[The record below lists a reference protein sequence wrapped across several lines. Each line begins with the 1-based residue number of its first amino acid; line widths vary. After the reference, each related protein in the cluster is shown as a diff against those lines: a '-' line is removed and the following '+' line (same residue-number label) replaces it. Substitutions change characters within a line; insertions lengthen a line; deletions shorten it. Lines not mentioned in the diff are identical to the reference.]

1 MNYFKEIK
9 IMKLYDE
16 LVWRGLIKDISSP
29 ELEQKLNEG
38 GLKFYI
44 GTDPTGDS
52 LHLGHYSSFL
62 IIRRL
67 AAAGHIPFIL
77 VGGATGLIGDPK
89 ATAEREL
96 SRRDVI
102 QKNFDSLKAQLMQ
115 LFPGVTVVN
124 NYDWCKDINVVDFL
138 RDYGKF
144 ITVNYML
151 AKKHIQ
157 DRLDS
162 EDGISYAEFSYMLI
176 QGIDFN
182 YLNEHYGVDM
192 QVAGQDQW
200 GNITTGIEIARK
212 TTGKELY
219 AFTMPLV
226 LDSHGVKFGKTEGN
240 AVWLDAAKTSPY
252 ELYQFLL
259 NTEDVMV
266 ETYLK
271 RLTFLTRLEIEDI
284 VARHNAEP
292 HLRIGQKAL
301 AECIVT
307 DLHGAEAY
315 RRAVAVSEQLFS
327 GDIANIPLSDLMV
340 GFKNVPHFDAV
351 EGKLIDVLVG
361 CGICKSKREAN
372 EFLSAGAISVN
383 GTVVKEGDFAISR
396 DNAIEGKAVVIRRG
410 KKKYYLGM
418 FGD

>member
-1 MNYFKEIK
+1 MT
-9 IMKLYDE
+9 LYEE

-29 ELEQKLNEG
+29 DLEKKLNEG
-38 GLKFYI
+38 GIKFYI

-77 VGGATGLIGDPK
+77 VGGATGLVGDPK
-89 ATAEREL
+89 ATAERAL
-96 SRRDVI
+96 VRREII
-102 QKNFDSLKAQLMQ
+102 QKNFDSLKAQLIN

-124 NYDWCKDINVVDFL
+124 NYDWCKEINMVDFL
-138 RDYGKF
+138 RDYGKV
-144 ITVNYML
+144 ITVNYMMS
-151 AKKHIQ
+151 KKHIQ
-157 DRLDS
+157 DRLNSD
-162 EDGISYAEFSYMLI
+162 EGISYAEFSYMLI

-182 YLNEHYGVDM
+182 FLHKEYGVDM

-212 TTGKELY
+212 TTGDELY

-271 RLTFLTRLEIEDI
+271 RLTFLTKEEIEDV

-307 DLHGAEAY
+307 DLHGKEAY
-315 RRAVAVSEQLFS
+315 LNAVKVSEQLFS
-327 GDIANIPLSDLMV
+327 GDIANIPLHDLLA
-340 GFKNVPHFDAV
+340 GFKNVPHFDAA
-351 EGKLIDVLVG
+351 EGRLIDVLVG
-361 CGICKSKREAN
+361 NGICQSKREAN
-372 EFLSAGAISVN
+372 EFLAAGAISVN
-383 GTVVKEGDFAISR
+383 GTIVNDANYQICR
-396 DNAIEGKAVVIRRG
+396 DNAIEGKVVIIRRG
-410 KKKYYLGM
+410 KKKYYLGT